1 MLISDLGVADVV
13 GGYSRTR
20 PRPGEPDYAGNGQG
34 KSGDSS
40 GSGDAIHGGQ
50 KMIRSASY
58 CRLVL
63 AQ

>member
-1 MLISDLGVADVV
+1 MLISGLSVVDMV
-13 GGYSRTR
+13 GGYSRTQ
-20 PRPGEPDYAGNGQG
+20 PRPGELDYVGNGQG
-34 KSGDSS
+34 SSGGSS